1 MKALRIHDFG
11 STSQVVLE
19 HDPPVAPGAG
29 FVGVRIEA
37 ASVNPLD
44 LKILAGHMQAVFPV
58 HFPYTLGTDFAGAIE
73 TVGAEVSG
81 FKAGDR
87 VVGRLA
93 PTVGGAFAQSALV
106 PLHTFCRI
114 PDSMSY
120 EQAAA
125 LPTAAGSAWLAL
137 FGVGAL
143 QAGQSVLIHA
153 AAGGVGSFAV
163 QFAKRAGAY
172 VMATASSQ
180 NHALVKEL
188 GADEVIDYRR
198 EDFTSRCNKV
208 DLVID
213 TIGGD
218 TGERSWQVIKPG
230 GALVSLADHAIKSR
244 GDIKGKFVFFNN
256 DAVALEQIVEI
267 FESKQL
273 QVILDTIHPLEEGR
287 AALEQVAHGHARG
300 KVTIS
305 ASR

>member
-11 STSQVVLE
+11 ATSQVVLE
-19 HDPPVAPGAG
+19 DEPPAAPGAG
-29 FVGVRIEA
+29 HVGVRIEA

-44 LKILAGHMQAVFPV
+44 LKILAGYMQPIFPV
-58 HFPYTLGTDFAGAIE
+58 QFPYTLGTDFAGTVEAI
-73 TVGAEVSG
+73 GAEVSG
-81 FKAGDR
+81 VKLGDR

-93 PTVGGAFAQSALV
+93 PTAGGAFAQSAQV
-106 PLHTFCRI
+106 PLQTFCRI

-137 FGVGAL
+137 FGVGKL

-198 EDFTSRCNKV
+198 EDFIRRCNNV
-208 DLVID
+208 DFVID

-230 GALVSLADHAIKSR
+230 GTLVSLADHTIKSR
-244 GDIKGKFVFFNN
+244 GDIRGEFVFFNN
-256 DAVALEQIVEI
+256 DAVALEQIVKV

-273 QVILDTIHPLEEGR
+273 QVILDTIHSLEEGR

-300 KVTIS
+300 KVIIRP
-305 ASR
+305 SR

>member
-1 MKALRIHDFG
+1 MQALRIHDFG
-11 STSQVVLE
+11 STRQVALE
-19 HDPPVAPGAG
+19 DERPTAPGAG
-29 FVGVRIEA
+29 YVDVRIEA

-44 LKILAGHMQAVFPV
+44 LKILAGYMQPVFPIR
-58 HFPYTLGTDFAGAIE
+58 FPYTLGTDFAGTVEA
-73 TVGAEVSG
+73 VGAEVSG
-81 FKAGDR
+81 FKLGDR

-93 PTVGGAFAQSALV
+93 PTQGGAFAQSASV

-137 FGVGAL
+137 FGVGKL

-198 EDFTSRCNKV
+198 EDFATRCRNV
-208 DLVID
+208 DVVID

-218 TGERSWQVIKPG
+218 TGERSWQVIKAG
-230 GALVSLADHAIKSR
+230 GALVSLADHTIQSR
-244 GDIKGKFVFFNN
+244 GDIRGEFVFFNN
-256 DAVALEQIVEI
+256 DALALEQIVKL
-267 FESKQL
+267 FESQQL
-273 QVILDTIHPLEEGR
+273 QVILDTIHSLEEGR

-300 KVTIS
+300 KVIIR
-305 ASR
+305 AAR

>member
-11 STSQVVLE
+11 TTRQVVLE
-19 HDPPVAPGAG
+19 DERLTAPGSG
-29 FVGVRIEA
+29 YVGVRIEA

-44 LKILAGHMQAVFPV
+44 LKILAGYMQAVFPIR
-58 HFPYTLGTDFAGAIE
+58 FPYTLGTDFAGTVEA
-73 TVGAEVSG
+73 VGAEVIG
-81 FKAGDR
+81 FKLGDR
-87 VVGRLA
+87 VVGRLV
-93 PTVGGAFAQSALV
+93 PTRGGAFAQSALV

-114 PDSMSY
+114 PESMSY

-137 FGVGAL
+137 FGVANL

-198 EDFTSRCNKV
+198 EDFTTRCRNV
-208 DLVID
+208 DVVID

-218 TGERSWQVIKPG
+218 TGERSWQVIKAG
-230 GALVSLADHAIKSR
+230 GTLVSLADHAIQSR
-244 GDIKGKFVFFNN
+244 GDIRGEFVFFNN
-256 DAVALEQIVEI
+256 DAVALEQIVKL
-267 FESKQL
+267 FESQQL

-300 KVTIS
+300 KVIIR
-305 ASR
+305 AAR